1 MIVSRLAAVFMI
13 VGILLVSA
21 CSKPAATVN
30 GKKISKETLAM
41 HLKERVEEHKRQN
54 ITIDSKKL
62 RESVLQELV
71 SERIAL
77 DEAAA
82 RGITASDADVNRE
95 IDAIK
100 QRFGEETFQK
110 SLKEKG
116 MTVDSFRQRIKE
128 KIVLVRFIDTFAE
141 NDITEKEI
149 SDYYKSSPKPFIK
162 PARVNMKIVEFQS
175 EEAATAAAE
184 DLKKTKTDFDQYA
197 DRLAKE
203 NRANVTDYGWV
214 SPEFFSPSMAEAI
227 KSLKDGQHGGPYKG
241 QKGFFLVRVKER
253 QSEGIS
259 SYEEVKD
266 MIRKQLLQQR
276 RSEAYMKWLGQKRST
291 SKIEINLS

>member
-30 GKKISKETLAM
+30 GKKISKETLEM

-62 RESVLQELV
+62 RESVIQELV

-175 EEAATAAAE
+175 EDAATAAAE

-197 DRLAKE
+197 DKLSKE

-227 KSLKDGQHGGPYKG
+227 KSLKDGQHGGPYRG

-253 QSEGIS
+253 QPEGIS

-276 RSEAYMKWLGQKRST
+276 RSEAYMKWLGQKRSA
-291 SKIEINLS
+291 SKIEISLS

>member
-30 GKKISKETLAM
+30 GKKISKETLEM

-62 RESVLQELV
+62 RESVIQELV

-149 SDYYKSSPKPFIK
+149 ADYYKSSPKPFIK

-175 EEAATAAAE
+175 EDAAIATAE

-197 DRLAKE
+197 DKLSKE

-227 KSLKDGQHGGPYKG
+227 KSLKDGQHGGPYRG

-253 QSEGIS
+253 QPEGIS

-276 RSEAYMKWLGQKRST
+276 RSEAYMKWLGQKRSA
-291 SKIEINLS
+291 SKIEISLS

>member
-1 MIVSRLAAVFMI
+1 
-13 VGILLVSA
+13 
-21 CSKPAATVN
+21 
-30 GKKISKETLAM
+30 
-41 HLKERVEEHKRQN
+41 
-54 ITIDSKKL
+54 
-62 RESVLQELV
+62 LV

-175 EEAATAAAE
+175 EEAATVAAE

-203 NRANVTDYGWV
+203 NKANVTDYGWV

>member
-13 VGILLVSA
+13 VGILLISA

-30 GKKISKETLAM
+30 GKKISKETLEM

-62 RESVLQELV
+62 RESVIQELV

-149 SDYYKSSPKPFIK
+149 ADYYKSSPKPFIK

-175 EEAATAAAE
+175 EDAAIATAE

-197 DRLAKE
+197 DKLSKE

-227 KSLKDGQHGGPYKG
+227 KSLKDGQHGGPYRG

-253 QSEGIS
+253 QPEGIS

-276 RSEAYMKWLGQKRST
+276 RSEAYMKWLGQKRSA
-291 SKIEINLS
+291 SKIEISLS